1 MNEQLVNDILS
12 LPFFEG
18 KNVRHISN
26 PFSYHFLVD
35 EDVLLFLP
43 SSLDDEN
50 RIPNHSLYGSI
61 SGVIR
66 MDRDTDR
73 LVNIYTA
80 KDDAT
85 VEKTYQL
92 STYNLEKHKQSGSV
106 LSYDI
111 VVVLHTINEIIAFN
125 SGE

>member
-1 MNEQLVNDILS
+1 MNEQLLQDILS

-18 KNVRHISN
+18 KNVRHVSN
-26 PFSYHFLVD
+26 MFSYNLLVD
-35 EDVLLFLP
+35 DDMMVFLP
-43 SSLDDEN
+43 SSPDEEN
-50 RIPNHSLYGSI
+50 NIPSHSQYCSK
-61 SGVIR
+61 SNVIK
-66 MDRDTDR
+66 MDRDADR
-73 LVNIYTA
+73 LVILYKA

-92 STYNLEKHKQSGSV
+92 STYNLERHKKSGTV

-111 VVVLHTINEIIAFN
+111 VVVLHAINEIIAFN